1 MTDQELK
8 TTQALAFMG
17 FNELKEISQ
26 SELDLS
32 FKILSNRMNPETCKN
47 EKYKDGKDYLL
58 LLEYYNYLNDIKRTN
73 ETIRNIL
80 DPENKTYQYQDEK
93 PEAKVEDINPE
104 EPRQSMSNETPLDLK
119 KPQFDAANYYELE
132 DKPRIWIIILS
143 LLLPLYG
150 LIMFFLSRRLTPKAS
165 KWYLTFAIIG
175 EVINVLIYIFLYP
188 KMLGLM

>member
-8 TTQALAFMG
+8 TSQALVFMG

-32 FKILSNRMNPETCKN
+32 FKVLSNRMNPETCKN

-58 LLEYYNYLNDIKRTN
+58 LLEYYNYLSDIKRTN

-93 PEAKVEDINPE
+93 PEPKVEEINPE
-104 EPRQSMSNETPLDLK
+104 EPRQSMSNETPIDLK

-165 KWYLTFAIIG
+165 KWYLAFAIIG
-175 EVINVLIYIFLYP
+175 EVINVLVYIFLYP